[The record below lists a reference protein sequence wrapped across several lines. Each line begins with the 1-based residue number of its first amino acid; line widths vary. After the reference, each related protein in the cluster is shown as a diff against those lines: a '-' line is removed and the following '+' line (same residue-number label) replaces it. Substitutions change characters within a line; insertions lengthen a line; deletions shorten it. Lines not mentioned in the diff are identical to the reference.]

1 MVRAMEN
8 TTTSAIRTV
17 VRNWWG
23 TPAPSFQLRKASE
36 RWGRF
41 ASGKKRRTLRI
52 AEVIRETPTTS
63 TFVLEPLDRE
73 PLEYLPGQ
81 HLTLLIEIDGVA
93 FRRCYSFSTSPASE
107 NRPAITVKHIPD
119 GRVSSFLAQ
128 NLGKAQTI
136 RTAEPSGIF
145 TLKVDPAAARHYVM
159 IAGGV
164 GITPLISMTES
175 VLRAEPGSRVTLLFG
190 NRSEDEIIFRARLE
204 SLASEFP
211 GKLDVIHCLDTAP
224 STWTG
229 ATGQLGGAKVIEL
242 LGKVDGD
249 AEYLVC
255 GPGKMMESVTAALA
269 GAGIA
274 SERIRLERFE
284 YIAPGAVDRPT
295 SSFQVRF
302 AKSGAEIRTVPNEP
316 LLKTALGA
324 GVALDYSCQMGG
336 CGACKVKTR
345 GAKVVMDQPN
355 CLTPQEVEEGYALAC
370 CSYPAG
376 DVVVESH

>member
-1 MVRAMEN
+1 MRAMEN
-8 TTTSAIRTV
+8 TTSSAIGTII
-17 VRNWWG
+17 RNWWA
-23 TPAPSFQLRKASE
+23 TPPPSFQLRKASE
-36 RWGRF
+36 RWARF

-73 PLEYLPGQ
+73 PLDYLPGQ
-81 HLTLLIEIDGVA
+81 HLTLLIEIDGIA
-93 FRRCYSFSTSPASE
+93 YRRCYSFSTSPASE
-107 NRPAITVKHIPD
+107 DRPAITVKHIAD
-119 GRVSSFLAQ
+119 GRVSGFLAR

-145 TLKVDPAAARHYVM
+145 TLTVDPAAARHYVM

-175 VLRAEPGSRVTLLFG
+175 ILRAEPGSRVTLLFG

-204 SLASEFP
+204 NLVREFP
-211 GKLDVIHCLDTAP
+211 GKLDVLHCLDRAP

-229 ATGQLGGAKVIEL
+229 ATGQLGGPKVLEL
-242 LGKVDGD
+242 LGTVDS
-249 AEYLVC
+249 AAHYLVC

-269 GAGIA
+269 GAGIP

-284 YIAPGAVDRPT
+284 YVTPGAVERP
-295 SSFQVRF
+295 SASFQVRF
-302 AKSGAEIRTVPNEP
+302 AKSNTEIRTVPNEP

-345 GAKVVMDQPN
+345 GGKVVMDQPN

-370 CSYPAG
+370 CSYAAS
-376 DVVVESH
+376 DLVIETH